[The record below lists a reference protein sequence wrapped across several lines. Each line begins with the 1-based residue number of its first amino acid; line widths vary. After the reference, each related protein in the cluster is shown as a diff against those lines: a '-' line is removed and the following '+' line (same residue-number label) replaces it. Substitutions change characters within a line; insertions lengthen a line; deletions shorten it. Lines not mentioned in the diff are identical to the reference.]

1 MRSPGNTVCPK
12 GCWLLIIRCFAF
24 EGHFII
30 LLGWFRGMVDVLS
43 VTGSVTGLVVYAGIE
58 NRHLGLQTLY
68 TPGVPPVPEAS
79 TTYSIY
85 CKSLTGI

>member
-1 MRSPGNTVCPK
+1 
-12 GCWLLIIRCFAF
+12 
-24 EGHFII
+24 
-30 LLGWFRGMVDVLS
+30 MVDVLS

-85 CKSLTGI
+85 CKSLTGILALQVLRLWIVSFCEADRRTVHTV